1 MIWSFV
7 KDRSSFL
14 PKKYKDAKLDFD
26 KIYIGSTSIPER
38 SKTCANAILD
48 IMPYAVGRL
57 YVKNNFDESSKKAA
71 TEMIENIRSEFKV
84 IVNELDWMD
93 AESKKAA
100 QDKADYIDPKIG
112 YPDFTYNDT
121 YMDKLYE
128 NVNILKYLKNEIRL
142 KFSM

>member
-1 MIWSFV
+1 
-7 KDRSSFL
+7 
-14 PKKYKDAKLDFD
+14 
-26 KIYIGSTSIPER
+26 
-38 SKTCANAILD
+38 
-48 IMPYAVGRL
+48 
-57 YVKNNFDESSKKAA
+57 
-71 TEMIENIRSEFKV
+71 MIENIRSEFKV

-128 NVNILKYLKNEIRL
+128 NVNILEY
-142 KFSM
+142 